1 MLLFTFQNAD
11 IIKYEYLCG
20 LQIFLWTVL
29 VFLEIPYLLEIL
41 IHSLC
46 FLPQAPTK
54 P

>member
-1 MLLFTFQNAD
+1 MSKPMWLAV
-11 IIKYEYLCG
+11 
-20 LQIFLWTVL
+20 IFLWTVL
-29 VFLEIPYLLEIL
+29 VFLELPYLLEIL